1 MPNLSP
7 VLYLPIE
14 ETNRELRSKIL
25 VGLSALHHGLSVVI
39 GQQWLMVNN
48 HAFMPRG
55 VILFKGM
62 NASQTNAMRHVKA
75 SGHVVAANDEEAMG
89 LADADHIAR
98 DIAPE
103 MRDVCDIFL
112 AQGRFHAGV
121 VQNRLALG
129 PKKVSIVGNPRL
141 DLLREPFRAVH
152 ALDGERYR
160 REYGDYI
167 LFNTNNGFFNTIFG
181 GHEALRDV
189 QVRTGWIDR
198 NNPEDMA
205 LFDQHVRDDEA
216 NFQVCVDTIRLL
228 RAAEPS
234 RTIIL
239 RPHQGE
245 RLETWK
251 ALFQDDPKVHVLR
264 ESSHLGWLL
273 GASIMLN
280 TGCTTGVEA
289 AVMGCPVLNILP
301 ETERPFLRG
310 ALLSDVVNRTAVGA
324 REAAELIGEVLRGN
338 TVSLSDGADRRA
350 ILLRDHYAG
359 IEGRFAHEAFA
370 AALNGCLDRRDVDR
384 SHFRWRPTE
393 PDRLFTR
400 MNRTD
405 YQKEKVSLTLE
416 AFRQSWNQL
425 ATLAGNTLDV
435 QIREIGDSVFVVE
448 NA

>member
-1 MPNLSP
+1 MPEISP

-14 ETNRELRSKIL
+14 ETNRELKSKIL
-25 VGLSALHHGLSVVI
+25 VGISALRHGLSVVI

-48 HAFMPRG
+48 HAFIPRG

-62 NASQTNAMRHVKA
+62 NANQTNAMRHVKA
-75 SGHVVAANDEEAMG
+75 SGHLVAANDEEAMG
-89 LADADHIAR
+89 LADADHISR
-98 DIAPE
+98 DIAAE
-103 MRDVCDIFL
+103 MPDVCDIFL
-112 AQGRFHAGV
+112 AQGAFHARV
-121 VQNRLALG
+121 IQNRLGLK
-129 PKKVSIVGNPRL
+129 PEEISIVGNPRL
-141 DLLREPFRAVH
+141 DLLREPFRAAH
-152 ALDGERYR
+152 ALDGARYR
-160 REYGDYI
+160 RQYGDYI
-167 LFNTNNGFFNTIFG
+167 LFNTNNGFFNTILG

-189 QVRTGWIDR
+189 QARTGWIDK

-216 NFQVCVDTIRLL
+216 NFQVCVETIRLL
-228 RAAEPS
+228 RVAEPT
-234 RTIIL
+234 RAIII

-251 ALFQDDPKVHVLR
+251 ELFQDDPRIHVLR

-310 ALLSDVVNRTAVGA
+310 ALLSDAVNRTALGA
-324 REAAELIGEVLRGN
+324 REAAEIASDMLGGATEP
-338 TVSLSDGADRRA
+338 LSDGALERA
-350 ILLRDHYAG
+350 ALLRQHYAG
-359 IEGRFAHEAFA
+359 IEGGFAHEKFA
-370 AALNGCLDRRDVDR
+370 AAVNGFLDDQDVVR
-384 SHFRWRPTE
+384 SNFRWRPTD

-405 YQKEKVSLTLE
+405 YQKEKISLDLE
-416 AFRQSWNQL
+416 SFRQTWKQL
-425 ATLAGNTLDV
+425 ASLIGGASDAR
-435 QIREIGDSVFVVE
+435 IREIGDSVFVVE
-448 NA
+448 NP

>member
-1 MPNLSP
+1 MPTLCP

-14 ETNRELRSKIL
+14 ETNRELKSKIL
-25 VGLSALHHGLSVVI
+25 VGISALRHGLSVVI

-48 HAFMPRG
+48 HAFIPRG

-103 MRDVCDIFL
+103 MREVCDIFL
-112 AQGRFHAGV
+112 AQGTFHANV
-121 VQNRLALG
+121 IHNRLGLDREEI
-129 PKKVSIVGNPRL
+129 SIVGNPRL
-141 DLLREPFRAVH
+141 DLLREPFRAAH
-152 ALDGERYR
+152 NADGERYR
-160 REYGDYI
+160 RQFGDYI
-167 LFNTNNGFFNTIFG
+167 LFNTNNGFFNTVFG
-181 GHEALRDV
+181 DHQALRDV
-189 QVRTGWIDR
+189 QVRTGWIDK
-198 NNPEDMA
+198 NNPRDMA

-216 NFQVCVDTIRLL
+216 NFRVCIDTIRRL
-228 RAAEPS
+228 RAVEPD
-234 RTIIL
+234 RTIIV

-251 ALFQDDPKVHVLR
+251 ELFHGDPKVEILR
-264 ESSHLGWLL
+264 EGSHLGWLL

-310 ALLSDVVNRTAVGA
+310 ALLSDVVNRAAVGA
-324 REAAELIGEVLRGN
+324 RQAAEITSNVLAGN
-338 TVSLSDGADRRA
+338 TTSLDQGAHERASMLREHYSTIDDG
-350 ILLRDHYAG
+350 
-359 IEGRFAHEAFA
+359 FAHENFA
-370 AALNGCLDRRDVDR
+370 AAVRAYLDRHGVDR
-384 SHFRWRPTE
+384 SAFRWHPTD

-416 AFRQSWNQL
+416 TFRQNWTQL
-425 ATLAGNTLDV
+425 STLVAGTQAV
-435 QIREIGDSVFVVE
+435 EIREIGDSVFLVE
-448 NA
+448 NV